1 MMQLIEKY
9 VKFEWRLYR
18 LCDTIPV
25 EELSQANQ
33 AKIVKENLVGNT
45 ITTTWGKKDILFPWI
60 PRTNVGDW
68 IYTPSIVTCNSWW
81 ENSTVSE

>member
-1 MMQLIEKY
+1 MMIQLIEIY

-33 AKIVKENLVGNT
+33 AKVVRENLIGNT
-45 ITTTWGKKDILFPWI
+45 ITTTGGNKVVYPQI
-60 PRTNVGDW
+60 PRTDVGDW
-68 IYTPSIVTCNSWW
+68 IYTPWVTTCYSNTPT
-81 ENSTVSE
+81 TVSE